1 MTATGPAV
9 RASGVDQ
16 APSGKFA
23 FVTNDA
29 LCVAADQ
36 LHAAHVAVMHE
47 FLEVIRAI
55 NRSGQWIHDGSPHFA
70 QWLVARY
77 SVELST
83 AREWVR
89 MAESLADLPAID
101 AAVAEGR
108 LSLDQVA
115 PLTRLATPETD
126 EDLAS
131 RAQGWTAQQTR
142 ALAARAR
149 VPKVHDANDAHDK
162 RRLRWW
168 SDDHVLHLKGELP
181 VDQGTLITN
190 VLTRVASD
198 SPPDPERKVYE
209 TFEAR
214 AADALVE
221 LASLHVG
228 DDADADRATV
238 VVHVDAG
245 VLGGDDEGVAE
256 LEHGPRIAAETA
268 RRLACDCRWQLV
280 VEDGNGD
287 IVRLGRTTR
296 SSPPWLVRQLR
307 RRDRGCRF
315 TGCGR
320 TRWLHA
326 HHVEFWGLGGST
338 DPDNLALLCGYHHRL
353 IHEGG
358 WKMAMGSEGEVTF
371 FRPSGHRIAT
381 RPPPL
386 RADVKRRLIG
396 PDPPPTAA

>member
-1 MTATGPAV
+1 MTATGPAGQ
-9 RASGVDQ
+9 ASGVEQ

-36 LHAAHVAVMHE
+36 LHAGHMAVMHE

-55 NRSGQWIHDGSPHFA
+55 HRSGQWIQDGSPHFA

-101 AAVAEGR
+101 AVVAQGR
-108 LSLDQVA
+108 LSLDQLA

-142 ALAARAR
+142 ALAARAQA
-149 VPKVHDANDAHDK
+149 PKVTDANDAHDK

-168 SDDHVLHLKGELP
+168 SDDNVVHLKGQLP

-190 VLTRVASD
+190 VLTRMASD

-245 VLGGDDEGVAE
+245 
-256 LEHGPRIAAETA
+256 RA
-268 RRLACDCRWQLV
+268 RRRRRGGRRDGARSPDRRRNGPTAGLRLPVADGGRGRQRRHRPPGSDHPVVSTLVGEATAQAGPGMPVHRVRAHALAPRSPSSSSGVWADPP
-280 VEDGNGD
+280 
-287 IVRLGRTTR
+287 IRTT
-296 SSPPWLVRQLR
+296 W
-307 RRDRGCRF
+307 
-315 TGCGR
+315 
-320 TRWLHA
+320 
-326 HHVEFWGLGGST
+326 
-338 DPDNLALLCGYHHRL
+338 
-353 IHEGG
+353 
-358 WKMAMGSEGEVTF
+358 
-371 FRPSGHRIAT
+371 PSCVAT
-381 RPPPL
+381 T
-386 RADVKRRLIG
+386 IG
-396 PDPPPTAA
+396 